1 MASRLWLPISTV
13 TARLRAVAGEFDDIR
28 GRLEGIAEEL
38 ADLAIV
44 RLRESIDA
52 GGNELPVDERRLTR
66 ARRAVEKAAGI
77 LSEPA
82 DD

>member
-1 MASRLWLPISTV
+1 M
-13 TARLRAVAGEFDDIR
+13 AGEFDELR

-52 GGNELPVDERRLTR
+52 GGTEYPVDEKRLTR
-66 ARRAVEKAAGI
+66 ARRAVEKAI
-77 LSEPA
+77 HLLEEP
-82 DD
+82 DDSAW

>member
-1 MASRLWLPISTV
+1 M
-13 TARLRAVAGEFDDIR
+13 AGEFDEIR
-28 GRLEGIAEEL
+28 GRLQVISEEL

-66 ARRAVEKAAGI
+66 ARRAVEKAIGI
-77 LSEPA
+77 LGDPDGEA
-82 DD
+82 EV